1 MRMTLV
7 PPAQAE
13 AHLRHVTQ
21 QFAQW
26 RRHRPTPRGYRIPDP
41 LWAEAVRLAQVLPL
55 TRVAKQLGL
64 KPAALKRRRAA
75 LGTMGGAPV
84 PPAAPQFVEVPASAW
99 HLAPVEVEVQ
109 RPDGV
114 RLRISYRDPAPVLT
128 LLQTLLEAR

>member
-1 MRMTLV
+1 MTLL

-26 RRHRPTPRGYRIPDP
+26 RQHRPTPRGYRIPNP

-55 TRVAKQLGL
+55 TRVAQQLGL
-64 KPAALKRRRAA
+64 KPAALKRQRAA
-75 LGTMGGAPV
+75 LRTMGGASV
-84 PPAAPQFVEVPASAW
+84 PPAASPFVEVSAGAW
-99 HLAPVEVEVQ
+99 GPAPVEVEVQ

-114 RLRISYRDPAPVLT
+114 RLRLHYRDPAPVLT
-128 LLQTLLEAR
+128 LVQTLLEAR

>member
-1 MRMTLV
+1 MTLL

-26 RRHRPTPRGYRIPDP
+26 RQHRPTPRGYRIPDP

-64 KPAALKRRRAA
+64 KPAALKRRRGS
-75 LGTMGGAPV
+75 LGRTGGAPV
-84 PPAAPQFVEVPASAW
+84 PTATPQFVEVTAGAW
-99 HLAPVEVEVQ
+99 RPAPVEVEVL
-109 RPDGV
+109 RLDGV
-114 RLRISYRDPAPVLT
+114 RLRISYSDPAPVLT
-128 LLQTLLEAR
+128 LVQTLLEAR

>member
-1 MRMTLV
+1 MTLL

-13 AHLRHVTQ
+13 AHLRHLTQ

-26 RRHRPTPRGYRIPDP
+26 RQHRPTPRGYRIPDP

-64 KPAALKRRRAA
+64 KPAALKRRRGV
-75 LGTMGGAPV
+75 LGRTGGAPV
-84 PPAAPQFVEVPASAW
+84 PPAAPPFVEVPAGVW
-99 HLAPVEVEVQ
+99 GPAPVEVEVQ

-114 RLRISYRDPAPVLT
+114 RLRLHYRDPAPVLT
-128 LLQTLLEAR
+128 LVQTLLEAR